1 MILIVWLLKII
12 ASTMILL
19 KIVMVFF
26 RDDIW
31 SENNSEESSS
41 GMKISMI
48 FTQMLIP
55 IMTM

>member
-12 ASTMILL
+12 VSTMTLL
-19 KIVMVFF
+19 KIVTGFF

-31 SENNSEESSS
+31 PENNSEESSS
-41 GMKISMI
+41 GMKISVI
-48 FTQMLIP
+48 FTQMLAT